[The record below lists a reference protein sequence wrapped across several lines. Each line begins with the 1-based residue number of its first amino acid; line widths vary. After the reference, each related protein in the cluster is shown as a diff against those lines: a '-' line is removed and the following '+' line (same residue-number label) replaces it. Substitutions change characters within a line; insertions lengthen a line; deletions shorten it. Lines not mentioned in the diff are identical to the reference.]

1 MRRLVSRHR
10 FTNPDVSRGEFMD
23 AGRPSATAM
32 AVAVSRGS
40 HRADDEPP
48 WVLDDPYALMLAGPA
63 WPDIRASDE
72 AVFAEP
78 VRRQSRS
85 SIVVRSRYAEDRLLA
100 GCHRQYVILG
110 AGLDSFAWRR
120 PGLLGPMRVFEVDHP
135 ATQAWKRARADDLGL
150 PIGEG
155 HIFVPVDFEA
165 EPLEA
170 ALNQARLDWSQP
182 VFFSWLGVIIYL
194 TTGAVEATLRTIA
207 ACAPGSEAVLSYDA
221 SAPFLDETAREMVK
235 TESEMVAAAGEPYRL
250 TFSPAEAETLVTRC
264 GLAVAEHLTPD
275 DLYERYFSGRPDGL
289 RPSTAER
296 LMAARVPG

>member
-1 MRRLVSRHR
+1 
-10 FTNPDVSRGEFMD
+10 MD

-40 HRADDEPP
+40 HRAYDEPP
-48 WVLDDPYALMLAGPA
+48 WILDDPYALLLAGPA
-63 WPDIRASDE
+63 WRDIHASDE

-100 GCHRQYVILG
+100 GCYRQYVILG

-120 PGLLGPMRVFEVDHP
+120 PGLVGQMRVFEVDHP

-150 PIGEG
+150 PIRDG

-170 ALNQARLDWSQP
+170 ALNRARLDWSQP

-194 TTGAVEATLRTIA
+194 TTEAVEATLRTVA
-207 ACAPGSEAVLSYDA
+207 ACAPGSEVVLSYDA
-221 SAPFLDETAREMVK
+221 SEPFLDEVARKMVNI
-235 TESEMVAAAGEPYRL
+235 ESKMVAAAGEPYTL
-250 TFSPAEAETLVTRC
+250 TFSPAEAETLVRCC
-264 GLAVAEHLTPD
+264 GLAVADHLTPT
-275 DLYERYFSGRPDGL
+275 DLYDRYFSGRADGL

-296 LMAARVPG
+296 LMAARVHRRDRPADRT

>member
-1 MRRLVSRHR
+1 
-10 FTNPDVSRGEFMD
+10 MD

-32 AVAVSRGS
+32 AVAVSRDS
-40 HRADDEPP
+40 HRAYDEPP

-63 WPDIRASDE
+63 WRDIRASDE
-72 AVFAEP
+72 AVLAEP

-100 GCHRQYVILG
+100 GCYGQYVILG

-120 PGLLGPMRVFEVDHP
+120 PGLVGQMRVFEVDHP

-150 PIGEG
+150 PIREG
-155 HIFVPVDFEA
+155 HIFVPADFEA

-170 ALNQARLDWSQP
+170 ALNRARLDWSQP

-194 TTGAVEATLRTIA
+194 TVNAVEATLRTVA

-221 SAPFLDETAREMVK
+221 SEPFLDETAREMVNI
-235 TESEMVAAAGEPYRL
+235 ESEMVAAAGEPYRL
-250 TFSPAEAETLVTRC
+250 TFSPAEAETLVRRC
-264 GLAVAEHLTPD
+264 GLAVAEHLTPA
-275 DLYERYFSGRPDGL
+275 DLYDRYFSGRADGL

-296 LMAARVPG
+296 LMAARVQG

>member
-1 MRRLVSRHR
+1 
-10 FTNPDVSRGEFMD
+10 MD

-40 HRADDEPP
+40 HRAYDQPP
-48 WVLDDPYALMLAGPA
+48 WVLDDPYALPLAGPA

-72 AVFAEP
+72 AAFAEP
-78 VRRQSRS
+78 MRRQSRS
-85 SIVVRSRYAEDRLLA
+85 SIVVRARYAEDRLLA
-100 GCHRQYVILG
+100 GDYRQYVILG

-120 PGLLGPMRVFEVDHP
+120 PGLVGPMRVFEVDHP
-135 ATQAWKRARADDLGL
+135 ATQAWKRARAGDLGL
-150 PIGEG
+150 PIREG

-170 ALNQARLDWSQP
+170 ALNRARLDWAQP

-194 TTGAVEATLRTIA
+194 TTDAVEATLRTIA
-207 ACAPGSEAVLSYDA
+207 ACAPGSAAVLSYDA
-221 SAPFLDETAREMVK
+221 SEPFLDEAAREMVNI
-235 TESEMVAAAGEPYRL
+235 ESQMVAAAGEPYTL

-264 GLAVAEHLTPD
+264 GLAVAEHPTPA
-275 DLYERYFSGRPDGL
+275 DLYDRYFSGRADGL

-296 LMAARVPG
+296 LITVRVPR

>member
-1 MRRLVSRHR
+1 
-10 FTNPDVSRGEFMD
+10 MD
-23 AGRPSATAM
+23 AERPSATAM

-40 HRADDEPP
+40 HRAYDEPP

-72 AVFAEP
+72 AAFAEP
-78 VRRQSRS
+78 LRRQSRS

-100 GCHRQYVILG
+100 GCYRQYVILG

-120 PGLLGPMRVFEVDHP
+120 PGLVGQMRVFEVDHP
-135 ATQAWKRARADDLGL
+135 ATQAWKRARADDCGL
-150 PIGEG
+150 PISEE

-170 ALNQARLDWSQP
+170 ALDQARLDWAQP

-194 TTGAVEATLRTIA
+194 TTRAVEATLRTIA

-221 SAPFLDETAREMVK
+221 SAPFLDETAREMVNI
-235 TESEMVAAAGEPYRL
+235 ESEMAAAAGEPYRL
-250 TFSPAEAETLVTRC
+250 TFSPAEAEMLVRRC
-264 GLAVAEHLTPD
+264 GLVVAEHLTPT
-275 DLYERYFSGRPDGL
+275 DLYDRYFSGRPDGL

-296 LMAARVPG
+296 MMAARVHR